1 VAKKPKID
9 QGLLEA
15 SVNIS
20 DTPAPEVAGKKATRR
35 KSISPKRPAS
45 SPRKK
50 LSVEASKTKES
61 RPRPPLDPSDEE
73 IRMRA
78 YFISERR
85 HRLGLPG
92 DSNSDWL
99 DAKRQLLSELGPR

>member
-1 VAKKPKID
+1 VAKKPNVPEK
-9 QGLLEA
+9 ER
-15 SVNIS
+15 SVS
-20 DTPAPEVAGKKATRR
+20 AEVPVAAADVPARKAARR
-35 KSISPKRPAS
+35 KSMAKPGSVA
-45 SPRKK
+45 RKK
-50 LSVEASKTKES
+50 TAAEKE
-61 RPRPPLDPSDEE
+61 PAPQPALEPSDAE

-99 DAKRQLLSELGPR
+99 EAKRQLLSEHGPR

>member
-1 VAKKPKID
+1 MSAQVSVRAIDGPAKK
-9 QGLLEA
+9 A
-15 SVNIS
+15 
-20 DTPAPEVAGKKATRR
+20 ARR
-35 KSISPKRPAS
+35 KSTAKPDAVARKTSAAE
-45 SPRKK
+45 KK
-50 LSVEASKTKES
+50 LS
-61 RPRPPLDPSDEE
+61 PPPLAPSDAE

-99 DAKRQLLSELGPR
+99 EAKRQLLSELGPR

>member
-1 VAKKPKID
+1 MSA
-9 QGLLEA
+9 QR
-15 SVNIS
+15 
-20 DTPAPEVAGKKATRR
+20 PAPATR
-35 KSISPKRPAS
+35 
-45 SPRKK
+45 KK
-50 LSVEASKTKES
+50 TRETKES
-61 RPRPPLDPSDEE
+61 KALPSLEPSDEE

-99 DAKRQLLSELGPR
+99 EAKRQLLSELGPR